1 MDKIAI
7 KFPDNLTPTD
17 PPPHTQTHLGGGIG
31 GTSLPEW
38 GERQGSQSPGLP
50 VSALC
55 AKCSATGR
63 NSTLTFNAVA

>member
-1 MDKIAI
+1 MERTNYSRSEAPKMDKIAI

-17 PPPHTQTHLGGGIG
+17 PSPHTQTHLGGGIG

-50 VSALC
+50 VPHLA
-55 AKCSATGR
+55 
-63 NSTLTFNAVA
+63 